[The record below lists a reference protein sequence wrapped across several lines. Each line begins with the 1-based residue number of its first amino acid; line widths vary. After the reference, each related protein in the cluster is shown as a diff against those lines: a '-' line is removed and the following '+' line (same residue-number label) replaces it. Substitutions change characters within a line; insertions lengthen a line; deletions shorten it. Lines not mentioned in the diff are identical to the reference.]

1 MDWVEK
7 LHTTF
12 FVEVNDGKTGTLA
25 AVKTGEAKLKWVC
38 GRPDKEDVL
47 SWMSD

>member
-25 AVKTGEAKLKWVC
+25 AVKTGEAKLKWVYVAVQTKKMYYL
-38 GRPDKEDVL
+38 G
-47 SWMSD
+47 